1 MADDQDKDSKTED
14 PTEKR
19 LNDALEEG
27 NVPFS
32 REVTYVASTFTIAL
46 VALIY
51 GQSFSFS
58 VTNTLRS
65 VFANNR
71 DWSLENGENAAD
83 LATFIAQTVGV
94 ALLPILIPLM
104 VFGLLSA
111 FAQNMPRLVSKRIQ
125 PKWEKVSL
133 KKGLKRM
140 FGSHALKE
148 FGKSLFKFLA
158 AGIISLIVTMYH
170 ADWVLSHILMDSIYI
185 AGTVHTIFVQAAM
198 GMVLFLLVLGGID
211 FVLTRR
217 EWFDNLKMS
226 QQDIKDER
234 KQSEGDPMVKMRNRS
249 IAQDRA
255 RKNMIS
261 NVAEATMVIANPTHF
276 SIALRYDPDVDGA
289 PYVLAKGQDI
299 IALKIR
305 AVAEEN
311 DIPII
316 EDKPL
321 ARSLYKACVVEK
333 EIPFEFY
340 VPIARIVRTIS
351 EKEQRSYS

>member
-1 MADDQDKDSKTED
+1 MSDDQDKDSKTED

-19 LNDALEEG
+19 ISDALEEG

-32 REVTYVASTFTIAL
+32 REVTYVASTFTIAI
-46 VALIY
+46 VALVY
-51 GQSFSFS
+51 GQTFAGDI
-58 VTNTLRS
+58 TGTLRS

-71 DWSLENGENAAD
+71 DWSLERGERVAE
-83 LATFIAQTVGV
+83 LGSFLGQTVGY
-94 ALLPILIPLM
+94 ALLPILVPLL

-111 FAQNMPRLVSKRIQ
+111 FLQNQPRMVTKRIQ
-125 PKWEKVSL
+125 PKWEKISL
-133 KKGLKRM
+133 QKGLKRM
-140 FGSHALKE
+140 FGSHAVKE
-148 FGKSLFKFLA
+148 FGKSLFKFVA
-158 AGIISLIVTMYH
+158 AGIISLVVTVSH
-170 ADWVLSHILMDSIYI
+170 SQWVLSHILMDSINI
-185 AGTVHTIFVQAAM
+185 GGTVHSIFVEAAL
-198 GMVLFLLVLGGID
+198 GMVLFLLILGAVD
-211 FVLTRR
+211 YVLTKR
-217 EWFDNLKMS
+217 EWFENLRMS
-226 QQDIKDER
+226 QQDVKDER
-234 KQSEGDPMVKMRNRS
+234 KLSEGDPMVKMRNRS

-261 NVAEATMVIANPTHF
+261 NAVNATMVIANPTHF
-276 SIALRYDPDVDGA
+276 SIALRYDPNVDTA
-289 PYVLAKGQDI
+289 PFVLAKGQDI

-305 AVAEEN
+305 KVAEEN

-321 ARSLYKACVVEK
+321 ARSLYKVCSVDK

>member
-1 MADDQDKDSKTED
+1 MADDQDKDSRTED

-19 LNDALEEG
+19 LSDALEEG

-32 REVTYVASTFTIAL
+32 REVTYVVSTFTIAI
-46 VALIY
+46 VALVY
-51 GQSFSFS
+51 GQSFTFS
-58 VTNTLRS
+58 VAGTLRS

-71 DWSLENGENAAD
+71 DWSLEHGENVAD
-83 LATFIAQTVGV
+83 LGTFLAQTVGI
-94 ALLPILIPLM
+94 ALLPILLPLL

-111 FAQNMPRLVSKRIQ
+111 FVQNQPRMVAKRIQ

-133 KKGLKRM
+133 QKGLKRL
-140 FGSHALKE
+140 FGSHAVKE
-148 FGKSLFKFLA
+148 FGKSLFKFVA
-158 AGIISLIVTMYH
+158 AGCISMFIAYYNYE
-170 ADWVLSHILMDSIYI
+170 WVLSHILMDSIYI
-185 AGTVHTIFVQAAM
+185 AGTIHTIFVEAAL
-198 GMVLFLLVLGGID
+198 GLVLFLLVLGAVDYI
-211 FVLTRR
+211 LTHK
-217 EWFDNLKMS
+217 EWFENLKMS

-249 IAQDRA
+249 IAKDRA

-261 NVAEATMVIANPTHF
+261 NAAEATMVIANPTHF
-276 SIALRYDPDVDGA
+276 SIALRYDPQVDLA
-289 PYVLAKGQDI
+289 PFVLAKGQDI

-321 ARSLYKACVVEK
+321 ARSLYKACTVEK